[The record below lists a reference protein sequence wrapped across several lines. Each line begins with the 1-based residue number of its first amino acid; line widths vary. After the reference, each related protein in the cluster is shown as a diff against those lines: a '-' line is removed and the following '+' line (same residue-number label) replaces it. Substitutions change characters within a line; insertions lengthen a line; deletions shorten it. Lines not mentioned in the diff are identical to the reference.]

1 MKYARVGAALA
12 VCAVVVSA
20 CGGSTASPAA
30 SAAASTAASTAPST
44 AASTAPSMAASQP
57 ASQAAS
63 KGTLKI
69 GIELPMSG
77 GETANGVPTANGVKL
92 LVKQINAAGGVGGY
106 QLDINQQDDAVNGVH
121 DPQQGATNLQTLVAD
136 TTVIGVVGP
145 FNSGV
150 AKAEIPISNAAGL
163 LMCSPANTNNG
174 VTQPPE
180 GDKYR
185 QANPTK
191 ISYIRTATP
200 DSIQGPSMADYMYND
215 LGVKSVY
222 ILDDTET
229 FGVGVG
235 DTFQEEFKKLGG
247 TVVKRDSAPKTTTDY
262 TPLFT
267 AVAGQKPA
275 GVYLAGTT
283 PSGMGLALKQGR
295 TVPGFE
301 KVPFG
306 GPDGVADLGP
316 AGTEGATITVAG
328 AAAHDVFGTVGAVH
342 DVDAT
347 FNDAYTKEFGQAP
360 GAYSAAAYTCGQ
372 VILAALKTAI
382 DGGAADPAALREGV
396 RANSVN
402 PASSFDTISGKF
414 AFDKYG
420 DNQNPYI
427 SFYKTDMTAN
437 PANWVFVKQQA
448 FTDPNK

>member
-1 MKYARVGAALA
+1 MKYTRVGATLA
-12 VCAVVVSA
+12 AFAVVAGA
-20 CGGSTASPAA
+20 CGGGGASPSAAPASQAPASQAPASQAPASQPA
-30 SAAASTAASTAPST
+30 SA
-44 AASTAPSMAASQP
+44 P

-92 LVKQINAAGGVGGY
+92 LVKQLNAAGGVDGY

-136 TTVIGVVGP
+136 TAVIGVVGP

-150 AKAEIPISNAAGL
+150 AKAEIPISNQAGL

-235 DTFQEEFKKLGG
+235 DTFQAEFTKLGG

-262 TPLFT
+262 KPLFT
-267 AVAGQKPA
+267 AVAGQKPQ

-283 PSGMGLALKQGR
+283 PSGMGLALKQAR
-295 TVPGFE
+295 EVPGFD
-301 KVPFG
+301 KIPFG

-328 AAAHDVFGTVGAVH
+328 AAAHDVYGTVGAVH
-342 DVDAT
+342 DVDQK
-347 FNDAYTKEFGQAP
+347 FNDAYQKEFGQAP
-360 GAYSAAAYTCGQ
+360 GAYSAAAYTCAQ
-372 VILAALKTAI
+372 VIVAALKSAI

-396 RANSVN
+396 RANATN
-402 PASSFDTISGKF
+402 TANTFDTISGKF

-420 DNQNPYI
+420 DNQRPYI

-448 FTDPNK
+448 FTDPNAP

>member
-1 MKYARVGAALA
+1 MKLARVGASLA
-12 VCAVVVSA
+12 VMAVLVSA
-20 CGGSTASPAA
+20 CSNTASSPAA
-30 SAAASTAASTAPST
+30 SG
-44 AASTAPSMAASQP
+44 APSMAASGAP
-57 ASQAAS
+57 SMAA

-92 LVKQINAAGGVGGY
+92 LVKQTNAAGGIGGY
-106 QLDINQQDDAVNGVH
+106 QLDTNLQDDAVNGVH
-121 DPQQGATNLQTLVAD
+121 DPQQGATNMQTLVAD
-136 TTVIGVVGP
+136 SAVIGVVGP

-150 AKAEIPISNAAGL
+150 AKAEIPIGNAAGL
-163 LMCSPANTNNG
+163 LQCSPANTNNG

-235 DTFQEEFKKLGG
+235 DTFQAEFTKLGG
-247 TVVKRDSAPKTTTDY
+247 TVAKRDSAPKTTTDY
-262 TPLFT
+262 KPLFT

-283 PSGMGLALKQGR
+283 PAGMGLALKQGR
-295 TVPGFE
+295 DVPGFE

-316 AGTEGATITVAG
+316 GGTEGATITVAG

-342 DVDAT
+342 DVEAT
-347 FNDAYTKEFGQAP
+347 FNDAYQKEFGQAP

-382 DGGAADPAALREGV
+382 DGGATDPAALREGV
-396 RANSVN
+396 RANATDVTK
-402 PASSFDTISGKF
+402 AFDTISGKF

-420 DNQNPYI
+420 DNQHPYI
-427 SFYKTDMTAN
+427 SFYKTDMTAEGGKGG
-437 PANWVFVKQQA
+437 WTFVKQQA
-448 FTDPNK
+448 FTDPNAP